1 MRHRNPFLRLF
12 MMSML
17 ALLVMAMSACATSA
31 DMVTS
36 SSVTPRAATATAEVQ
51 SEAVSFPA
59 TATITLHGHLYG
71 AGVHGVI
78 LSNEGDNISSH
89 WTPIAERLAIAGYL
103 ALTYDYHPPALAD
116 TSSSEALLDLR
127 AAVAFMRS
135 KHLTSLA
142 LVGSSLGG
150 LVSLKQA
157 SLEPVGAVVA
167 ISAPIEWEDIQL
179 SASDLAHLTA
189 PKFFVTSEENEPF
202 TSDTQRMY
210 DLTPAPK
217 ERQVYPGRLH
227 GLHLFD
233 DTTSADLLPKLLN
246 FLDRTLESD

>member
-1 MRHRNPFLRLF
+1 MRRRIPFLGLF
-12 MMSML
+12 MMSVL
-17 ALLVMAMSACATSA
+17 ALLVVSLSACATSA
-31 DMVTS
+31 DTAS
-36 SSVTPRAATATAEVQ
+36 SSATPRTATATAEVQ

-59 TATITLHGHLYG
+59 TATITLNGRLYG
-71 AGVHGVI
+71 AGVRGVI

-89 WTPIAERLAIAGYL
+89 WTPIAERLAVAGYL
-103 ALTYDYHPPALAD
+103 ALAYDYHPPASAD

-127 AAVAFMRS
+127 GAVAFMRS
-135 KHLTSLA
+135 QHLTSLA

-179 SASDLAHLTA
+179 SAGDLARLTA

-217 ERQVYPGRLH
+217 ERKVYPGRLH

-246 FLDRTLESD
+246 FLDRTLGSH